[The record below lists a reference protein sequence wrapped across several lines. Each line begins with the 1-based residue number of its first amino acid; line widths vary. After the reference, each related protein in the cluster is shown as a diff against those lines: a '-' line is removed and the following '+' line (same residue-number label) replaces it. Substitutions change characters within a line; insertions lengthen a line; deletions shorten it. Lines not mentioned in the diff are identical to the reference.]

1 MCEMTRV
8 SYRKIRVVV
17 LAMREMHSLSF
28 CSSARSRTRE
38 KSSSSL
44 WTWIFGL
51 QASSAAYIWL
61 NVISNLNEDK
71 LATFQ
76 RFEGIRA
83 GCHYQLV
90 VKTNFNL
97 READNFDD
105 IHHVA

>member
-8 SYRKIRVVV
+8 SDGKKRIVV
-17 LAMREMHSLSF
+17 LAMREMHALWN
-28 CSSARSRTRE
+28 SS

-44 WTWIFGL
+44 WMWIFRR
-51 QASSAAYIWL
+51 QALHIWL